1 MNSKLFSRKTSFLIR
16 LSLSSCLTL
25 AHLSW
30 RKCFWVSKTRWQKSD
45 EATKTLNEDVGT
57 LRKRV
62 ECPVCLE
69 IPRSGPVFVCKN
81 GHFVCQKCKRGGIM
95 LLYSSSTT
103 GILAQASSVSYLIG
117 SANTYKLWRNL
128 GRLYLWLGDFLGER
142 NDEKWQRRIKYKLS
156 IPLLW
161 IIKRLDI
168 QNNTC
173 QSSGLNKWNH
183 LEIETGSK

>member
-1 MNSKLFSRKTSFLIR
+1 MRVPIPSEEDCKLSDNLADSVKTLCEI
-16 LSLSSCLTL
+16 CQTPVTLTGMRSHTML
-25 AHLSW
+25 KHEI
-30 RKCFWVSKTRWQKSD
+30 QI
-45 EATKTLNEDVGT
+45 TKYKELYGTLNEDVGT

-128 GRLYLWLGDFLGER
+128 GRLYL
-142 NDEKWQRRIKYKLS
+142 
-156 IPLLW
+156 
-161 IIKRLDI
+161 
-168 QNNTC
+168 
-173 QSSGLNKWNH
+173 
-183 LEIETGSK
+183 